1 MGVFKEEP
9 HWDPPSSKPSPPLSR
24 LLRVL
29 PRRSNCRAQSGRGG
43 MLEVG
48 FSPTGSQPSLSV
60 CPSGGEGRRGWRW
73 QWEQQTA
80 GGAGRGSAV
89 AAVLSGGRP

>member
-24 LLRVL
+24 PLRVL

-48 FSPTGSQPSLSV
+48 FSPTGQSAFFVCLSIWW
-60 CPSGGEGRRGWRW
+60 GGKKGVEVAVGTADGRRGRPGLSCSCCPVWR
-73 QWEQQTA
+73 
-80 GGAGRGSAV
+80 
-89 AAVLSGGRP
+89 